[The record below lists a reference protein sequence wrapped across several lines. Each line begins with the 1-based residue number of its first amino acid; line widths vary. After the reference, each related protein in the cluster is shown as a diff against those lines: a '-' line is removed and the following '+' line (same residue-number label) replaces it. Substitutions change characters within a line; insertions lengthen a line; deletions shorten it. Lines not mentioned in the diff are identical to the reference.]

1 MMNMR
6 PISETPKSK
15 LLSHARLLMREL
27 IISQFTFEL
36 ITRISL
42 YIYIYIY
49 ICVMYH
55 V

>member
-6 PISETPKSK
+6 PISETPKYK

-36 ITRISL
+36 ITRISFD
-42 YIYIYIY
+42 IYIYIY
-49 ICVMYH
+49 MMYH